1 MDLPLK
7 RSRLPRDTRLALA
20 VVLAVVLAGL
30 IALTPLIQYLLVR
43 AVPQAAGVVPSLNA
57 SNRVAFV
64 AL

>member
-7 RSRLPRDTRLALA
+7 RSRLPWDTRLALA
-20 VVLAVVLAGL
+20 VVLAGLSL

-57 SNRVAFV
+57 SDRVAFV